1 MKTYFLTEKNDDNTA
16 DYYISTEGDIFD
28 TQEEAE
34 ITGCIAKVIVHG
46 MYVGS
51 AEEMR
56 QAALEKYKAACKIV
70 RYQCVS
76 GYIDAEKVEYEIGEE
91 IEEIGAIQYIEEVD
105 INE

>member
-51 AEEMR
+51 SDDMK
-56 QAALEKYKAACKIV
+56 QAALVKYNEA
-70 RYQCVS
+70 
-76 GYIDAEKVEYEIGEE
+76 
-91 IEEIGAIQYIEEVD
+91 VD
-105 INE
+105 NE